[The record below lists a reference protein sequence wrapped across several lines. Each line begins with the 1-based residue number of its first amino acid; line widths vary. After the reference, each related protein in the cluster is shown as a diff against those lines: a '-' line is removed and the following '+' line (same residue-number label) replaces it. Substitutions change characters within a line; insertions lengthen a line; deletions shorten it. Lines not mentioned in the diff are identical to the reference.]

1 MIVGIKR
8 FGKGLEIN
16 QNLTAIF
23 PTYPYCLE
31 KFILRTIDILNRTES
46 QSQLQKDLRLNLIVH
61 IKNELSSYTKITCPK
76 KTISTQ
82 NIAHYGH
89 KQEKSENSDDST
101 RVRRSICNYAGS
113 INSGLQSGIII
124 QLFNQS

>member
-76 KTISTQ
+76 KPSVLKILHIVAT
-82 NIAHYGH
+82 N
-89 KQEKSENSDDST
+89 KENRKIPMT
-101 RVRRSICNYAGS
+101 VRGSAAAYA
-113 INSGLQSGIII
+113 IMQVV
-124 QLFNQS
+124 